1 MGYIPG
7 SEGYIPQF
15 LQGTIVLCTV
25 VAAAELDGRD
35 SVRGGGSVFTYP
47 QIRKTAKGR
56 WHVWDTKCQILR
68 FTNLIAGAKKKEWK
82 IRKCAIHKS
91 QLRKSGTPYCKNR
104 AFQRETRHDQDK
116 RLDQENKMIR
126 IAQDCGRHGHSVY
139 RKQLIKQQKQSKHT
153 ALSSTH
159 ILLHLPPQQS

>member
-1 MGYIPG
+1 VV
-7 SEGYIPQF
+7 
-15 LQGTIVLCTV
+15 GTTSVDE
-25 VAAAELDGRD
+25 AAIIRPSVGAELSSTRFIKFLHVYQMVLLYILTCDQDEKTGAPPPRD
-35 SVRGGGSVFTYP
+35 
-47 QIRKTAKGR
+47 
-56 WHVWDTKCQILR
+56 
-68 FTNLIAGAKKKEWK
+68 
-82 IRKCAIHKS
+82 
-91 QLRKSGTPYCKNR
+91 CKNR
-104 AFQRETRHDQDK
+104 AFQSETRHDQDK